1 MDSYLFN
8 GCLSEQNTDK
18 TSNKV
23 HFEKRGPA
31 ETVVLWLECT
41 FKHTCV
47 FFQAAIKVEKNHP
60 YKCGFMLFF

>member
-1 MDSYLFN
+1 MDSVFN
-8 GCLSEQNTDK
+8 GRLSEQNTDK

-31 ETVVLWLECT
+31 GTVVLWLECA

-47 FFQAAIKVEKNHP
+47 FFQAAIKVEKP
-60 YKCGFMLFF
+60 SLQMWFMLFL